1 VTRYDLDGG
10 IPTLTAALSEHLN
23 VDELKVL
30 ATLTHTR
37 APTRKAALVEH
48 ICQYLEGDR
57 LRAVWQGLDDLQKA
71 AVAEVVHSPGTAFP
85 AERFRAKYGR
95 LPEFGTVSGGSR
107 DRLPSAL
114 RFFFWLFRLSCGSET
129 QILEARGRGIPARET
144 GPGRGCGG

>member
-1 VTRYDLDGG
+1 VTRYDIDGR
-10 IPTLTAALSEHLN
+10 IPTLGAALSEHLN
-23 VDELKVL
+23 VDELKEL

-71 AVAEVVHSPGTAFP
+71 AVAEVVHSPSTAFP

-95 LPEFGTVSGGSR
+95 LPDFGTVSRGSR
-107 DRLPSAL
+107 DSFPPRCASSSMPSSVAVA
-114 RFFFWLFRLSCGSET
+114 SCRTISRTGS
-129 QILEARGRGIPARET
+129 RRSWR
-144 GPGRGCGG
+144 RRSRSR